1 MTHQDIEN
9 YRLES
14 AIEHA
19 DQLLQSAVLAAETY
33 KDTHKL
39 SSAQFTQLVT
49 SHMSAAVAHLQRGGK

>member
-9 YRLES
+9 YKVES

-33 KDTHKL
+33 KDEHKL
-39 SSAQFTQLVT
+39 SPAQFTQLVT
-49 SHMSAAVAHLQRGGK
+49 SHISAAVAYLNRGGK